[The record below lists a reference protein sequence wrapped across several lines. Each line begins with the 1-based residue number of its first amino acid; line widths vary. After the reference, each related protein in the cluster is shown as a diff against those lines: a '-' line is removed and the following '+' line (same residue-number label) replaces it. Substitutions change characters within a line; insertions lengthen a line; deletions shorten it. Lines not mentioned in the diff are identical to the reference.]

1 MFVSDYLRDGL
12 LSPAV
17 VSRTNLPVQEGVV
30 AADVGRQAGCK
41 MWAIG
46 TFRSVFQGRFQMNF
60 SRRLELAI
68 VTGTTLVFMFGYVTV
83 GHSVD
88 PFHILHYL
96 WMALYFLVAM
106 VVMFCADLAF
116 QRATGGAWW
125 GELSRD
131 VRYAKHIGDWATKA
145 LVLWLAFWHQDV
157 FVWIVFALAL
167 TVLFR
172 IGFRKDP
179 LAF

>member
-1 MFVSDYLRDGL
+1 M
-12 LSPAV
+12 
-17 VSRTNLPVQEGVV
+17 
-30 AADVGRQAGCK
+30 
-41 MWAIG
+41 
-46 TFRSVFQGRFQMNF
+46 RSVFRGRFQMSF
-60 SRRLELAI
+60 SRQFLLFI
-68 VTGTTLVFMFGYVTV
+68 GTGTILVFMFGYVTV

-106 VVMFCADLAF
+106 AVMIWADVAF
-116 QRATGGAWW
+116 QHATGEWW
-125 GELSRD
+125 SEPSRA
-131 VRYAKHIGDWATKA
+131 VRYSKRIASWAISA

-179 LAF
+179 MAF